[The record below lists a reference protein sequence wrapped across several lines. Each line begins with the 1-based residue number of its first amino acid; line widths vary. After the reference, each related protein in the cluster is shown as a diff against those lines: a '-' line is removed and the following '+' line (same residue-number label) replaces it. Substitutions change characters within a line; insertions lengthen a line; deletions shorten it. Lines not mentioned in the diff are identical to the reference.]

1 MGKNCEMVKR
11 RNVLFGLFLA
21 TMLIVPAACTG
32 TGEMNRAFPENDTAG
47 YVPVDII
54 VIDPA
59 IKASSL
65 HFDFLVMD
73 AEGKKNYL
81 TDLSA
86 DIDILYPA
94 DPKKEERKAGLVARL
109 NRIWDKYPVVSETRP
124 GGAGYPAYG
133 GTETTLRFAP
143 SVTSTRLTDEE
154 NAAIRE
160 SAAIMKEAFR
170 RSGVADPDTAMTR
183 PVPLS
188 PALVIT
194 ALAGAGLLIPRTR
207 MVKK

>member
-1 MGKNCEMVKR
+1 MIKAM
-11 RNVLFGLFLA
+11 LLGLLLLVV
-21 TMLIVPAACTG
+21 MLIIPAAG
-32 TGEMNRAFPENDTAG
+32 AGDGAMERAYPENDTAG

-54 VIDPA
+54 VIDPG
-59 IKASSL
+59 IKASSPQ
-65 HFDFLVMD
+65 FDFLVLD

-86 DIDILYPA
+86 DIDILYPT
-94 DPKKEERKAGLVARL
+94 DPKKEERKAGLVVRL
-109 NRIWDKYPVVSETRP
+109 NAVWNKYPVVSETRP

-160 SAAIMKEAFR
+160 SAAIMKDAFER
-170 RSGVADPDTAMTR
+170 THPTQPSPL
-183 PVPLS
+183 PLS
-188 PALVIT
+188 FPLMALCFAG
-194 ALAGAGLLIPRTR
+194 ALAVWHKNPGR
-207 MVKK
+207 

>member
-47 YVPVDII
+47 YVPVDMI

-59 IKASSL
+59 IKASSPD
-65 HFDFLVMD
+65 FFFLVLD

-81 TDLSA
+81 TDLST
-86 DIDILYPA
+86 DMDLLYPA

-109 NRIWDKYPVVSETRP
+109 NAIWDKYPVVSETRP

-133 GTETTLRFAP
+133 GSETTLRFAP
-143 SVTSTRLTDEE
+143 SVTSTQLTDEE

-160 SAAIMKEAFR
+160 SAAIMKEVWVKSHPTQPAPLPAVLIIFAIGCTVLVSVLIRKR
-170 RSGVADPDTAMTR
+170 RRGS
-183 PVPLS
+183 
-188 PALVIT
+188 
-194 ALAGAGLLIPRTR
+194 
-207 MVKK
+207 